1 MELEWF
7 SINILII
14 VVASITIIFTLTTM
28 ISMIE
33 ILGCQELE
41 TLQGVR
47 CFRRISD
54 VGRQLGQVL
63 SSALV
68 HALNQCGLFVASR
81 GGIALLLVNDNNDNP
96 RQIGTFR
103 SCNSDCV
110 LLWSVGIDRVAV

>member
-54 VGRQLGQVL
+54 VGRQLGQFCRPRWYMPSTNAGYL
-63 SSALV
+63 LLAEE
-68 HALNQCGLFVASR
+68 
-81 GGIALLLVNDNNDNP
+81 ALLC
-96 RQIGTFR
+96 
-103 SCNSDCV
+103 S
-110 LLWSVGIDRVAV
+110 W